1 MLVPVTVHSCIDGYS
16 RKILWLRCSFSNH
29 RPGIIASYFL
39 DCVAVVGGFPATLR
53 TDCGTENVMIAAIQ
67 SLVSG
72 HHVYGTS
79 PGNQRI
85 EAWWSFYRR
94 QHSQWWIDLFETL
107 VSSGSFHPGSVCE
120 TDCIRFCF
128 MPIIQK
134 QLDDMRCQWNTHRI
148 RPSVGASC
156 PAGVPDELYYLPCAP
171 ATDRLL
177 RTDVPLPD
185 EVLQQVE
192 EPRTCED
199 QNFEAYLH
207 YLCDFHQLLMPTDTD
222 SALQLYH
229 RLLPFI

>member
-1 MLVPVTVHSCIDGYS
+1 VHSCIDGYS
-16 RKILWLRCSFSNH
+16 RRILWLRCSFSNH

-39 DCVAVVGGFPATLR
+39 DCVSVVGGFPATLR
-53 TDCGTENVMIAAIQ
+53 TDCGTANVMIAAIQ

-107 VSSGSFHPGSVCE
+107 VSSGSFHPGNVCQ
-120 TDCIRFCF
+120 TDCIRYCF
-128 MPIIQK
+128 MPIVQK
-134 QLDDMRCQWNTHRI
+134 QLDDMRRQWNTHRI
-148 RPSVGASC
+148 RRSVGASC
-156 PAGVPDELYYLPCAP
+156 PAGVPDELYYFPCAP

-177 RTDVPLPD
+177 RTDVALPH
-185 EVLQQVE
+185 EVLQQTE
-192 EPRTCED
+192 EPRTRED

-207 YLCDFHQLLMPTDTD
+207 YLCDFHHLLMPTDTD